1 MKDRVKFLICILI
14 VIILGAAIY
23 FYKLEFIKNEEK
35 NIANNNQIIEENNEK
50 VANEDVYEENDLNTN
65 NEELIN
71 NTIIQNDDNQK
82 NSSIRND
89 STSDDSNIHL
99 VKSASP
105 SGFAGSSLQAIKL
118 YSDGSVY
125 LVTYDGEGFDESN
138 IGSKELIATNADDIY
153 EITYD
158 ENNKDNS
165 DDVGS
170 VVVKGSNL
178 NVIDNGYGWIIFEK

>member
-1 MKDRVKFLICILI
+1 MKDGVKFLICIII

-35 NIANNNQIIEENNEK
+35 NATNNNQIKEESNEET
-50 VANEDVYEENDLNTN
+50 ANEDAYEENDLNTN

-71 NTIIQNDDNQK
+71 NTIIQNDDNQNN

-89 STSDDSNIHL
+89 STSNDSNIHL

-105 SGFAGSSLQAIKL
+105 SGFAGSSLQAIRL

-125 LVTYDGEGFDESN
+125 LITYDGDGFNDSN
-138 IGSKELIATNADDIY
+138 IGSKELIATNAEDIY
-153 EITYD
+153 EIYYD
-158 ENNKDNS
+158 ENNNS
-165 DDVGS
+165 ADVGS